1 MIRLISLL
9 LSRVNLKLT
18 FGAVIA
24 IALVAFLYVW
34 HYQPIER
41 QKSEIEKQR
50 SELLRKQEIL
60 RDLIQKLSALKEQ
73 RAREIFE
80 EKQKAI
86 RQELQKLQQL
96 EASQYDKKDINLSI
110 GAHTIV
116 IH

>member
-9 LSRVNLKLT
+9 FSRINLKLT
-18 FGAVIA
+18 FGAVLA
-24 IALVAFLYVW
+24 IALVVFLYVW

-73 RAREIFE
+73 RAKEIFE

-86 RQELQKLQQL
+86 KKRLQRL

-110 GAHTIV
+110 GAHTLV